1 MNAQGQGRPTLRAAG
16 DLICGSLAFLA
27 AFLLRIHVPLPFT
40 LGLLPPDRMGYF
52 SSQWWI
58 VAGSQLLLLY
68 FFGLYDPPEP
78 ESRAELPR
86 RLLASVVVH
95 SLLLMGFY
103 FLTNREFPRSVLVL
117 FAAIDFSALLAWRS
131 LLLRLHSPPPR
142 RVIIVGSGPV
152 ARELASTVHHHPWYQ
167 LQVMGHVSA
176 PDEGDAPEPSPPQA
190 SNPETGSP
198 DATLLPPEQIL
209 GPHLGTVDDLPAL
222 LAEGAADEVILATH
236 AYPWQTRLIDQLA
249 REAAGGG
256 VLLLPGPFESL
267 IGRMRY
273 RWVRDL
279 PMVEVVRQREWRVSS
294 PMKRTFDILG
304 ASLLLILM
312 LPAMAVTALLVR
324 LTSPGP
330 VIYRQTR
337 VGMHQEPFELLKFRT
352 MHQNAEATTGEV
364 LAQPNDPRLTPVGGF
379 LRRTRLDELPQLF
392 NVLGGSMSLVGPRPE
407 RPVFV
412 RRYLEQVPGYAER
425 FSIAPGLTGL
435 AQINGHY
442 HSTAQN
448 KLRYDLAYIAN
459 WSLWL
464 DLSTLLRTVKI
475 VLSSQ
480 GT

>member
-1 MNAQGQGRPTLRAAG
+1 MNAQGQGRPALRAAG

-40 LGLLPPDRMGYF
+40 LGLLPADRMAYF
-52 SSQWWI
+52 FSQWWI
-58 VAGSQLLLLY
+58 VAVSQLLLLY

-86 RLLASVVVH
+86 RLLAAVVVH

-117 FAAIDFSALLAWRS
+117 FAAIDFSGLLAWRS

-176 PDEGDAPEPSPPQA
+176 PDDGEVHPPEP
-190 SNPETGSP
+190 
-198 DATLLPPEQIL
+198 DALPPEQIL

-222 LAEGAADEVILATH
+222 LAEGAADEVILATD
-236 AYPWQTRLIDQLA
+236 AYPWQTRLIDRLA

-294 PMKRTFDILG
+294 PMKRSFDILG
-304 ASLLLILM
+304 ATLLLLLA
-312 LPAMAVTALLVR
+312 LPAMAATALLVR

-337 VGMHQEPFELLKFRT
+337 VGIHQEPFELLKFRT
-352 MHQNAEATTGEV
+352 MHQDAEAATGEV

-412 RRYLEQVPGYAER
+412 RRYLEEVPGYAER

-464 DLSTLLRTVKI
+464 DFSTLLRTVKI

>member
-1 MNAQGQGRPTLRAAG
+1 MNAQGRGRPALRSLG
-16 DLICGSLAFLA
+16 DLICGILAFLA
-27 AFLLRIHVPLPFT
+27 AFVVRIQVPLPFT
-40 LGLLPPDRMGYF
+40 LGLLPPDRMAYF

-86 RLLASVVVH
+86 RLLAAVVVH

-117 FAAIDFSALLAWRS
+117 FAAIDFMALLAWRS

-176 PDEGDAPEPSPPQA
+176 PDEAGEDEPIEDEAEPA
-190 SNPETGSP
+190 
-198 DATLLPPEQIL
+198 DLPPEQIL

-236 AYPWQTRLIDQLA
+236 AYPWQTRLIDRLA

-294 PMKRTFDILG
+294 PLKRTFDILG
-304 ASLLLILM
+304 ASLLLILG
-312 LPAMAVTALLVR
+312 LPAMAATALLVR

-337 VGMHQEPFELLKFRT
+337 VGIHQKPFELLKFRT
-352 MHQNAEATTGEV
+352 MHQNAEAATGEV

-379 LRRTRLDELPQLF
+379 LRRTRLDELPQLL

-412 RRYLEQVPGYAER
+412 RRYLEEVPGYAER

-442 HSTAQN
+442 HSTPQN

-464 DLSTLLRTVKI
+464 DFSTLLRTVKI